1 MSKVLVVRYDGDE
14 LYHLP
19 DHINL
24 EDKTQVKDYFV
35 KHSILHISLTNGKWV
50 KILPEYEVDIDTRY
64 GDDHEVQDAE
74 DFGLDP
80 DEEEEEEDNPAK
92 IAKKL
97 ICDIFDKVKAEA
109 EAKAEAAN
117 LTRTVN

>member
-14 LYHLP
+14 IYHLP

-35 KHSILHISLTNGKWV
+35 KHSILHILLTNGKWV

-64 GDDHEVQDAE
+64 GDDHEIQDAE

-80 DEEEEEEDNPAK
+80 DEEPKWEYEGDEEEEEDNPAK
-92 IAKKL
+92 IAKKVV
-97 ICDIFDKVKAEA
+97 CDIFDKIKAEA
-109 EAKAEAAN
+109 K
-117 LTRTVN
+117 V